1 MVFRIAI
8 DFSGNMMKSYMP
20 AVLRNSTP
28 ALVFLIALCT
38 SPLALAAKSFVVGV
52 ENHDY
57 LPAYGLK
64 DGQYHG
70 FARELFDAFAKD
82 RGYIFDYRALPV
94 PRLYASFFNGQIDF
108 KFPDNPQWKQDQR
121 SGKSIH
127 YSAPALTYIDGVV
140 VPADRTATTPDEIRT
155 LGTVAGFTPWA
166 WMDRVDTG
174 KVKLVENAS
183 FEALVR
189 QVVARR
195 IDGAYANIAV
205 VNYQLDK
212 ILGTPGAL
220 VFAPQLPYSRDHYHL
235 STLKHADVI
244 QEFNVWLKQNGSR
257 VEAMKKRHAVEA
269 GLPPK

>member
-1 MVFRIAI
+1 
-8 DFSGNMMKSYMP
+8 MMNTYP
-20 AVLRNSTP
+20 FAVLRASLR
-28 ALVFLIALCT
+28 A
-38 SPLALAAKSFVVGV
+38 LALLAVLGAVPLVHAAKTFVVGV

-82 RGYIFDYRALPV
+82 RGYVFDYRALPV
-94 PRLYASFFNGQIDF
+94 PRLYASFFNGQVDF
-108 KFPDNPQWKQDQR
+108 KFPDNAQWKQDQR
-121 SGKSIH
+121 SGLSIH
-127 YSAPALTYIDGVV
+127 YSDPALTYIDGVV
-140 VPADRTATTPDEIRT
+140 VPADKTAMTPDDIRT

-166 WMDRVDTG
+166 WMDRVGAG
-174 KVKLVENAS
+174 KVKIVENAS

-189 QVVARR
+189 QVIARR

-212 ILGTPGAL
+212 VLGTPGAL
-220 VFAPQLPYSRDHYHL
+220 IFAPQLPYSRDHYHL
-235 STLKHADVI
+235 STLKHASVI
-244 QEFNVWLKQNGSR
+244 QEFNVWLRQNGNR
-257 VEAMKKRHAVEA
+257 VETMKKRHGVEA